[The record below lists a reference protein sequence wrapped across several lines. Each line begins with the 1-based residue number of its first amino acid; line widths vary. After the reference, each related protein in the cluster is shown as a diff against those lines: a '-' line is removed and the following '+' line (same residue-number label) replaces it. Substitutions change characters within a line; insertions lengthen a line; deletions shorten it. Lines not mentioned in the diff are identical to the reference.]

1 MPAREVETSS
11 PEETEALAATLGRT
25 AEGGELIGLVGDLG
39 TGKTCFVRGLAAG
52 LGIDPERVHSPT
64 FVIVHEHHG
73 GRLVLQHVD
82 LYRLERPNDEEP
94 FLREVLYGPGVAAV
108 EWFDR
113 LPAEAADEV
122 LVVTLRHVAGDR
134 RIVDLDARGARHERW
149 LASAL
154 GDGAR

>member
-1 MPAREVETSS
+1 MPVREIETSS
-11 PEETEALAATLGRT
+11 PEETEALGAALGRS
-25 AEGGELIGLVGDLG
+25 AAGGELVGLTGELG

-64 FVIVHEHHG
+64 FVIVHEHHD
-73 GRLVLQHVD
+73 GRLPLQHVD

-113 LPAEAADEV
+113 LPPDAGEEAL
-122 LVVTLRHVAGDR
+122 LVTFRYVSGDR
-134 RIVDLDARGARHERW
+134 RVVRIEARGTQHERW
-149 LASAL
+149 LAAAL
-154 GDGAR
+154 G